1 MATKYEKNVYLAMLA
16 EQCSRYKEMVQFL
29 EDMVKQRDKDLNSDE
44 RNLLSIAYK
53 NSISGG
59 RSAVRT
65 IMAYEAKEKKKENS
79 TFLPYITE
87 YKKQVEDEL
96 TKLCQGV
103 LKTTDEQLLKKAE
116 DDEAKVFYI
125 KMKGDYNRY
134 IAEYAEGDL
143 KKQVSDD
150 ALKAYDEATEIAKTL
165 PVLNPIGL
173 GLALN
178 FSVFY
183 YEVIN
188 DHKKAIEIAKA
199 AVEKADKELPNID
212 EDADENRDT
221 VSIYNLLKENLDM
234 WVSEEEG
241 DLKKQVSDDALKAYD
256 EATEIAKTL
265 PVLNPIA
272 LGLALNFSVFYY
284 EVINDH
290 KKAIEIAK
298 AAVEKADKELPNID
312 EDADENRDTVSIYNL
327 LKENLDMWV
336 SEEEGD
342 Q

>member
-1 MATKYEKNVYLAMLA
+1 MSTKYDKNVYLAMLA
-16 EQCSRYKEMVQFL
+16 EQCNRFNEMVHFL
-29 EDMVKQRDKDLNSDE
+29 EDMVRSRDKDLNSDE

-53 NSISGG
+53 NSVSGG
-59 RSAVRT
+59 RSALRT
-65 IMAYEAKEKKKENS
+65 IMAYENKEKKKESS
-79 TFLPYITE
+79 TFLPFIQE
-87 YKKQVEDEL
+87 YRKKVEEEL
-96 TKLCQGV
+96 TKTCKNV
-103 LKTTDEQLLKKAE
+103 LATIDSELMKKAS
-116 DDEAKVFYI
+116 DDEAKVFYT

-134 IAEYAEGDL
+134 IAEYA
-143 KKQVSDD
+143 
-150 ALKAYDEATEIAKTL
+150 
-165 PVLNPIGL
+165 
-173 GLALN
+173 
-178 FSVFY
+178 
-183 YEVIN
+183 
-188 DHKKAIEIAKA
+188 
-199 AVEKADKELPNID
+199 
-212 EDADENRDT
+212 
-221 VSIYNLLKENLDM
+221 
-234 WVSEEEG
+234 EG

>member
-1 MATKYEKNVYLAMLA
+1 MSVKYEKNVYLAMLA

-96 TKLCQGV
+96 TK
-103 LKTTDEQLLKKAE
+103 
-116 DDEAKVFYI
+116 
-125 KMKGDYNRY
+125 GDYNRY

-150 ALKAYDEATEIAKTL
+150 ALKAYDEATEIAK
-165 PVLNPIGL
+165 
-173 GLALN
+173 
-178 FSVFY
+178 S
-183 YEVIN
+183 
-188 DHKKAIEIAKA
+188 
-199 AVEKADKELPNID
+199 
-212 EDADENRDT
+212 
-221 VSIYNLLKENLDM
+221 
-234 WVSEEEG
+234 
-241 DLKKQVSDDALKAYD
+241 
-256 EATEIAKTL
+256 L

-342 Q
+342 N

>member
-1 MATKYEKNVYLAMLA
+1 
-16 EQCSRYKEMVQFL
+16 MVL
-29 EDMVKQRDKDLNSDE
+29 TA
-44 RNLLSIAYK
+44 LLPPLI
-53 NSISGG
+53 
-59 RSAVRT
+59 
-65 IMAYEAKEKKKENS
+65 
-79 TFLPYITE
+79 E

-188 DHKKAIEIAKA
+188 I
-199 AVEKADKELPNID
+199 
-212 EDADENRDT
+212 R
-221 VSIYNLLKENLDM
+221 
-234 WVSEEEG
+234 
-241 DLKKQVSDDALKAYD
+241 
-256 EATEIAKTL
+256 
-265 PVLNPIA
+265 
-272 LGLALNFSVFYY
+272 
-284 EVINDH
+284 
-290 KKAIEIAK
+290 
-298 AAVEKADKELPNID
+298 
-312 EDADENRDTVSIYNL
+312 
-327 LKENLDMWV
+327 
-336 SEEEGD
+336 
-342 Q
+342 